1 MMLVKGNLDRRNFK
15 GNIGS
20 WFLPCLYNF
29 LSLYHLFVY
38 FLLSL
43 LEQITNS
50 YHCEPSSWKELL
62 SASFWVGFSFLT
74 YVQRLKHCW
83 NKRPEDGGKDARQEC
98 GEWKRSCLQG
108 FEGGLSTHTRM
119 HLHTHT
125 CVHTHASTHKCTQV
139 CFIFVCP
146 CFMHMNYA
154 IPCLE
159 GWESVK
165 NMSLS
170 LTILHCSGS
179 RIWLHYLLSSLSHNV
194 FYGGAQMCRWN
205 ENWKEGKK

>member
-15 GNIGS
+15 DNIGS

-74 YVQRLKHCW
+74 YVQLLKHCW

-119 HLHTHT
+119 YLHTHT
-125 CVHTHASTHKCTQV
+125 CIHTHASTHKCTQV
-139 CFIFVCP
+139 CFHICVP
-146 CFMHMNYA
+146 VLYA
-154 IPCLE
+154 YELCY
-159 GWESVK
+159 SVFRRVGK
-165 NMSLS
+165 CQKHVFISHYTSLLRIKDLTSLS
-170 LTILHCSGS
+170 SIFIITQCVL
-179 RIWLHYLLSSLSHNV
+179 
-194 FYGGAQMCRWN
+194 
-205 ENWKEGKK
+205 